1 MLETYSDSDF
11 KRRLD
16 RVTNVARDSQWQ
28 MGTAR
33 DSAAPLRTDEALG
46 SHTTST
52 QHYARKPD
60 EAGLMTPKRHTLQ
73 YPAPGTRSG
82 RWGRRGTVL
91 HRPGPTKTTTT
102 TPHPNNIEL
111 KAALTLTPDNC
122 RTNRLLHGSMHT
134 GLTKSD

>member
-1 MLETYSDSDF
+1 
-11 KRRLD
+11 
-16 RVTNVARDSQWQ
+16 
-28 MGTAR
+28 
-33 DSAAPLRTDEALG
+33 
-46 SHTTST
+46 
-52 QHYARKPD
+52 
-60 EAGLMTPKRHTLQ
+60 MTPKRHTLQ

-102 TPHPNNIEL
+102 TPHLNNIEL